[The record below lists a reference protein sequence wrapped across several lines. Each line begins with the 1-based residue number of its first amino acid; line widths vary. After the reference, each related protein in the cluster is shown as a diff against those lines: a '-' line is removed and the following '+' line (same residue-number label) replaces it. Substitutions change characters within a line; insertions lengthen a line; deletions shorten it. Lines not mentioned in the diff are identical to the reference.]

1 MPGKHSR
8 NNQNNYGGKKSK
20 TRHRRL
26 PAAGGNIPNTIPRG
40 SRLSALAAG
49 GSAPNHQGWGWQA
62 PILGIP
68 NPFTIQHPAAAG
80 PTPFHMQPAAGGYI
94 PDTIPRGR
102 QLSAPAAGGH
112 IPDTIPRGRQLS
124 ALAAGGA
131 GPNNQGL
138 GWRAPILGIPNPF
151 TMPSAAAGPTP
162 FRIRSQRSASA
173 ERKSRQNKK
182 HGKKD

>member
-1 MPGKHSR
+1 MPSKHSR

-26 PAAGGNIPNTIPRG
+26 PAA
-40 SRLSALAAG
+40 
-49 GSAPNHQGWGWQA
+49 PNHQGWGWRA

-94 PDTIPRGR
+94 PDTIPRGS
-102 QLSAPAAGGH
+102 QLA
-112 IPDTIPRGRQLS
+112 

-131 GPNNQGL
+131 VPNHRGWGWQAQDNL
-138 GWRAPILGIPNPF
+138 GRNIIPDIPNPF
-151 TMPSAAAGPTP
+151 TMQSAAAAGPTP
-162 FRIRSQRSASA
+162 FRIRSRRSASA
-173 ERKSRQNKK
+173 ERKSRHNKK